1 MLLLRKSLQDLKD
14 VNRDI
19 CYLDSGSK
27 QRLAIKRTACDEV

>member
-19 CYLDSGSK
+19 CYLDSGEK
-27 QRLAIKRTACDEV
+27 QTTLSNQTNCL

>member
-19 CYLDSGSK
+19 CYLDSGK
-27 QRLAIKRTACDEV
+27 QTKLSNQTNCL